1 MATKTDSSAQR
12 AWVVGG
18 SIAGLLAAGALAK
31 HCKEVF
37 IVDRDHTLGEQTP
50 RKGAPQ
56 GRHVHALLPRGVSA
70 AESIFPG
77 IFKEIIDAGA
87 NNGDL
92 CGDAQ
97 WCPGGH
103 RLRRS
108 ESNMRV
114 IAGSRPFI
122 ESFFAKRVAALPNV
136 HFITDTN
143 VIDFT
148 IDRGHVSGVIL
159 RDRSNNET
167 FEKADI
173 IVDAAGRGSQLP
185 KWLTQHGIKPAPEES
200 IDVKVGY
207 ATVRFKL
214 SSAENVNLKALIIG
228 ASPAIPRGGI
238 AQAVEHDVL
247 QVSIAAYSE
256 TAPTDLDGFIEYSKS
271 LPQPDLYHW
280 MQGAEA
286 LDEVKTQRIPTVYR
300 RSYHK
305 VRGLPK
311 GLIAI
316 GDSICAFNPV
326 FAQGMSVAAV
336 EAEILDQCLAAG
348 QENLSKR
355 YFKAIRSVTRTTWQ
369 MGCTTDLSIPE
380 VDGNLSLGSRI
391 IARWIRRVQVSGAS
405 DSYIA
410 ERFIRVAALLAPP
423 TTLLSPAFA
432 LRVLFRNEKNAKV
445 EREPI
450 SVVTPTPVR

>member
-1 MATKTDSSAQR
+1 MVTKTNPTER
-12 AWVVGG
+12 AWVIGG

-37 IVDRDHTLGEQTP
+37 IVDRDHTLGKETP

-70 AESIFPG
+70 AETIFPG

-97 WCPGGH
+97 WCPGGN

-122 ESFFAKRVAALPNV
+122 ESFFAKRVQALPNV
-136 HFITDTN
+136 HCITN
-143 VIDFT
+143 VNVIGFDT
-148 IDRGHVSGVIL
+148 ENGRVSEIRL
-159 RDRSNNET
+159 RDRSNDEIV
-167 FEKADI
+167 EQADI

-185 KWLTQHGIKPAPEES
+185 KWLKQHGIKPAPEES
-200 IDVKVGY
+200 IEVKVGY

-214 SSAENVNLKALIIG
+214 SSAKNVNLKALIIG
-228 ASPAIPRGGI
+228 ASAAIPRGGI

-286 LDEVKTQRIPTVYR
+286 LDEVKTQRIPTVYHR
-300 RSYHK
+300 GYDK
-305 VRGLPK
+305 ARGLPK
-311 GLIAI
+311 GLLAI

-336 EAEILDQCLAAG
+336 EAEMLDQCLAAG
-348 QENLSKR
+348 MDNLAKR

-369 MGCTTDLSIPE
+369 MGCTTDLSIPA
-380 VDGNLSLGSRI
+380 VDGNLSLPSRL
-391 IARWIRRVQVSGAS
+391 IARWIRRVQVAGAN

-410 ERFIRVAALLAPP
+410 ERFIRVAALLDPP
-423 TTLLSPAFA
+423 TALLSPAFA
-432 LRVLFRNEKNAKV
+432 MRVLFSKARVASNPE
-445 EREPI
+445 EPI
-450 SVVTPTPVR
+450 SVVAPSAAK